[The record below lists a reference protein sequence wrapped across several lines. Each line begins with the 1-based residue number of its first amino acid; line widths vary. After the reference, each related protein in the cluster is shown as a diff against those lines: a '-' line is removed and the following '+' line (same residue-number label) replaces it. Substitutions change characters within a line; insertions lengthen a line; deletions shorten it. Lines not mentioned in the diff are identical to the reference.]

1 LLISGGDIK
10 TVQGDTGYAQAK
22 MVTDTYAEIVDSN
35 RKKTAE
41 LFEKLFYAK
50 GDLTQEKDNDES
62 TDATK
67 LVQMLSENPD
77 AAKTLMEALKKAEV
91 IS

>member
-1 LLISGGDIK
+1 
-10 TVQGDTGYAQAK
+10 
-22 MVTDTYAEIVDSN
+22 
-35 RKKTAE
+35 
-41 LFEKLFYAK
+41 
-50 GDLTQEKDNDES
+50 LTQEKDNDES
-62 TDATK
+62 TDVTK